1 MNNYKINEDDLFEL
15 ITNACKNNGV
25 RVDNAYS
32 IAEEVIE
39 HIGEI
44 ELN

>member
-1 MNNYKINEDDLFEL
+1 MKEINLNEDDLQE
-15 ITNACKNNGV
+15 IIVEVCKNNGV

-39 HIGEI
+39 QITK
-44 ELN
+44 